1 MKWPPRKSFGKPD
14 LSGLSESLQHMR
26 EGFTDNLDELKNRAL
41 DRSVRLA
48 VTGLSQSGKTVF
60 ITSLI
65 HQLLDGTKLPFF
77 GVASEGRFLGAK
89 LVHQT
94 DGELPEFR
102 YRDFIEALTTATPV
116 WPNPTD
122 RISSIRLTFRYR
134 PTSLLRRKLSDVG
147 TMNLDIIDYPGE
159 WLLDLPLLNLSYED
173 WSRQTLDLCQQEPR
187 ATLAK
192 EWLDFLGELD
202 PQNPAQEGALR
213 RAAELYTTFLRR
225 CKDPEVG
232 LSLLQPGHFTMPGDL
247 EGAPILVFCP
257 LQPLESPPA
266 GSLYEVMAQ
275 RFDAYKEKVVKR
287 FYREQFS
294 SFDRQILLIDLFKT
308 LNRGHGAFRDMQNA
322 LGVVMESFAYGR
334 SGLFGRLFHPRIDRV
349 LFAATKADHVAT
361 NQHHNL
367 RLLLEQMVADAAKE
381 VRFSDVR
388 TETMTLSSVKCTE
401 TVVTDHQGHKLS
413 CVKGIP
419 QDRDKEVLLFPGEIP
434 AHLPTPD
441 DWVQGRFNFKSFRPP
456 RLDNPLSGALPHIR
470 LDQALEF
477 LIGDKLT

>member
-1 MKWPPRKSFGKPD
+1 
-14 LSGLSESLQHMR
+14 MR
-26 EGFTDNLDELKNRAL
+26 RRVLDNLKRGLEGASDSVKRQLAEVSDRAL

-65 HQLLDGTKLPFF
+65 YQLLDGTKLPFF
-77 GVASEGRFLGAK
+77 GAANEGRFLGAK

-94 DGELPEFR
+94 DGELPEFP
-102 YRDFIEALTTATPV
+102 YRDFSEALTTGTPV
-116 WPNPTD
+116 WPHPTD

-147 TMNLDIIDYPGE
+147 TVYLDIIDYPGE

-173 WSRQTLDLCQQEPR
+173 WSRQTLELCQEEPR
-187 ATLAK
+187 ATLAR
-192 EWLDFLGELD
+192 EWLDFLAELD
-202 PQNPAQEGALR
+202 PQGPAREEALR
-213 RAAELYTTFLRR
+213 RAAELYTNFLRR
-225 CKDPEVG
+225 CKDPEMG

-247 EGAPILVFCP
+247 EGAPILIFCP

-308 LNRGHGAFRDMQNA
+308 LNRGYGAFRDMQNA

-401 TVVTDHQGHKLS
+401 TVITDHQGHKLS
-413 CVKGIP
+413 CVKGVP

-434 AHLPTPD
+434 AHLPTPE
-441 DWVQGRFNFKSFRPP
+441 DWVQGRFNFKAFRPP
-456 RLDNPLSGALPHIR
+456 RLGNSPQGALPHIR

-477 LIGDKLT
+477 LVGDKLT